1 MNMPNHYE
9 GECISRKF
17 VPCYSSD
24 QGHHLKPNDRS
35 LTVCQGI
42 PLSTVHV
49 KALPVEMPE
58 LQDPFIQV

>member
-1 MNMPNHYE
+1 MNMLNHNG

-17 VPCYSSD
+17 VLCYSSD
-24 QGHHLKPNDRS
+24 QGHHLKPNDWS

-42 PLSTVHV
+42 PLSKVHV

-58 LQDPFIQV
+58 HQDPFIQV